1 MMVNI
6 NVAWVVQVMEMM
18 GAEVTWAPNSVTVK
32 GTGKLKG
39 VDVNMNKMPDAAMTL
54 AVAAL
59 FADVRVCLHSLSLVP
74 IPKSICICN
83 RRS

>member
-1 MMVNI
+1 
-6 NVAWVVQVMEMM
+6 MEMM
-18 GAEVTWAPNSVTVK
+18 GAEVTWYPNKVTVK

-59 FADVRVCLHSLSLVP
+59 FAEVHTTYL
-74 IPKSICICN
+74 
-83 RRS
+83 

>member
-1 MMVNI
+1 
-6 NVAWVVQVMEMM
+6 MEMM

-59 FADVRVCLHSLSLVP
+59 FAEVRCDSAYSTLPLANVHYF
-74 IPKSICICN
+74 
-83 RRS
+83 RRATHVQMYKCTPASSE